1 MAWIC
6 DEDEVKDF
14 LRRLHSILKSG
25 DEKTTLVIVKENRP
39 GDKTSKFMRQYNIT
53 SRIIYEELL
62 KLDITNYSYT
72 DYDDN
77 PRYNGETVWIFGQ
90 IFEDIEVYIKL
101 KIRDGRR
108 TVVCLSFHEAEYDLD
123 YPYL

>member
-39 GDKTSKFMRQYNIT
+39 GDKTSKFMRHTILPA
-53 SRIIYEELL
+53 ELFT
-62 KLDITNYSYT
+62 KS
-72 DYDDN
+72 
-77 PRYNGETVWIFGQ
+77 
-90 IFEDIEVYIKL
+90 
-101 KIRDGRR
+101 
-108 TVVCLSFHEAEYDLD
+108 C
-123 YPYL
+123 